1 MPRKKIPTKL
11 KIVKG
16 TYRKERENKN
26 EPEYKIE
33 IPDYPKHLT
42 TRAKKE
48 WKRMSVVLFDMGL
61 LTNVDMAALA
71 AYCQLYG
78 RWAEA
83 ETKLKKKGE
92 EFIVITKDGNK
103 IQNPLIGIANT
114 ALKLMAKCL
123 IEFGMTPASRSKV
136 SAKKEKDKSDPWD
149 KFGN

>member
-1 MPRKKIPTKL
+1 MGRNKIPTKL

-42 TRAKKE
+42 TRARKE
-48 WKRMSVVLFDMGL
+48 WKRMSVVLFNMGL
-61 LTNVDMAALA
+61 LTSVDMAALA

-83 ETKLKKKGE
+83 ESMLKKKGQKL
-92 EFIVITKDGNK
+92 VITTISGNE

-114 ALKLMAKCL
+114 SLKLMKDCL

-136 SAKKEKDKSDPWD
+136 SAKKEKKVEDPWD
-149 KFGN
+149 KFG